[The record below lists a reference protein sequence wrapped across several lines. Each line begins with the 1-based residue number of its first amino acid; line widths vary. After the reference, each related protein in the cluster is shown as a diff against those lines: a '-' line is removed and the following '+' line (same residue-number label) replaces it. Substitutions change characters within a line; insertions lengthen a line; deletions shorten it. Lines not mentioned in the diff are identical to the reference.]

1 MLPIAAVSMAN
12 NLTFVVDGNGFFEN
26 PGGSPRDD
34 CVEVD
39 GLAFFPEKGEVVSP
53 VKLGDVQGDGYRFAI
68 GDPIQPPVK
77 TS

>member
-1 MLPIAAVSMAN
+1 MLPPILITPSHYLA
-12 NLTFVVDGNGFFEN
+12 LVVDGNGFFEN